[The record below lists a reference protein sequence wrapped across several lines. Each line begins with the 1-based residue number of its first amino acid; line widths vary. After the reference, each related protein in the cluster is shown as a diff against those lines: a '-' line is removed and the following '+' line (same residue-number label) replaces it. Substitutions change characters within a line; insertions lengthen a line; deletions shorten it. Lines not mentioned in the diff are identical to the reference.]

1 MALTI
6 FPSLSG
12 VYHLHASQRWS
23 ARTAQ
28 LRAGAVLEPQESAG
42 LGLSCWRATGIWN
55 PEHRKQP
62 CSIRWII
69 SIIAE
74 HAVARLRVTLSHSH
88 EHTATDVR
96 SGKTLPPRTSISP
109 LPTCPLPRTG
119 PRPGSPRLPPAARNP
134 VPKISSITLCGPRR
148 AHSFIAT
155 GSRIWRAVSDENKR
169 KNKRAA
175 ARGPA
180 RVQRG
185 ARRSAAEPVSGPFR
199 HRSVSSYSRARA
211 AGAGTGSVE
220 RESSCRR
227 CNPCRKRGGED
238 GGRGQQHRP
247 DRFAYSARRV
257 SGRRRACAAAFRA
270 CIFMQ
275 CTTLRVQ
282 SPMP

>member
-1 MALTI
+1 MD
-6 FPSLSG
+6 
-12 VYHLHASQRWS
+12 HLHHRGARSRSLACYPVPFTRAHDHRCQVRKDIASKN
-23 ARTAQ
+23 
-28 LRAGAVLEPQESAG
+28 LY
-42 LGLSCWRATGIWN
+42 LST
-55 PEHRKQP
+55 
-62 CSIRWII
+62 SY
-69 SIIAE
+69 
-74 HAVARLRVTLSHSH
+74 
-88 EHTATDVR
+88 
-96 SGKTLPPRTSISP
+96 LPPTPHR
-109 LPTCPLPRTG
+109 

-155 GSRIWRAVSDENKR
+155 GSRIWRAVSDENNR
-169 KNKRAA
+169 INKRAA
-175 ARGPA
+175 TRGPA

-247 DRFAYSARRV
+247 ERFAYSARRV